1 MPVAGLIAFGVA
13 VGLLSGTLGIGGGI
27 ALVPGLILLFGFSQL
42 EAQGTSLAVLTVP
55 VLIFA
60 ALVYHRAGLVRYPV
74 VACIAT
80 GFVLGASS
88 GAWLAP
94 HLPHHVLRPIFGALL
109 LYVGLLFLLDIR
121 SATSAAMLPVAVAT
135 ATLAIFARIF
145 RRRLRPRAPTVGH
158 WEYHI

>member
-1 MPVAGLIAFGVA
+1 MPIAGLSGFGIA

-55 VLIFA
+55 VLVFA

-80 GFVLGASS
+80 GFVVGATC
-88 GAWLAP
+88 GAWVAP
-94 HLPHHVLRPIFGALL
+94 HLPQHVLRPIFGVLL

-121 SATSAAMLPVAVAT
+121 SATSAAMLPAAVA
-135 ATLAIFARIF
+135 AGAVAIVARIL
-145 RRRLRPRAPTVGH
+145 RRRLRPRDPPGGH